1 MTDDVLEAFTKQY
14 IESQLSPEIVFG
26 WQGGE
31 PTLFLRD
38 LGGARGTKAAPAV
51 LALQPRLLGDLSR
64 VAARTITAFIR
75 TTVGD

>member
-1 MTDDVLEAFTKQY
+1 MTDDVLEEFTKQY

-38 LGGARGTKAAPAV
+38 FRRPLRTPR
-51 LALQPRLLGDLSR
+51 ALR
-64 VAARTITAFIR
+64 
-75 TTVGD
+75 

>member
-51 LALQPRLLGDLSR
+51 LALQPRPPWRPFAGCRAHHHGVHPHDR
-64 VAARTITAFIR
+64 
-75 TTVGD
+75 G